1 MANDAELAK
10 RAAAGDREAAGEIYD
25 RYAPLVRAILLD
37 TTGSLPEANDL
48 LQEVFL
54 LAFSR
59 LGQLKQP
66 DRLSAWLIGISRR
79 QGSEFR
85 RQAGRRRR
93 RFVPLVGEVVSSAET
108 EPNDMIEQVRKAI
121 RDLPEKER
129 LAVHMHYLC
138 DEPAETARDAVGLS
152 SSGFYKL
159 LERARRR
166 LRSRLNQLENRL

>member
-1 MANDAELAK
+1 M
-10 RAAAGDREAAGEIYD
+10 
-25 RYAPLVRAILLD
+25 
-37 TTGSLPEANDL
+37 

-66 DRLSAWLIGISRR
+66 ESLSAWLVGISRR

-85 RQAGRRRR
+85 RQASRRRR
-93 RFVPLVGEVVSSAET
+93 RFVPLVAEVISPVET
-108 EPNDMIEQVRKAI
+108 RSDDLIEHVRAAI
-121 RDLPEKER
+121 RDLPERER

-138 DEPAETARDAVGLS
+138 EQPAERAREAIGLS

-166 LRSRLNQLENRL
+166 LRARLRQLEKRL

>member
-1 MANDAELAK
+1 MADDAELAK
-10 RAAAGDREAAGEIYD
+10 RTAAGDRGAAGEIYD

-37 TTGSLPEANDL
+37 ATGSLPEANEL

-54 LAFSR
+54 LALSR

-66 DRLSAWLIGISRR
+66 ERLSAWLIGISLR
-79 QGSEFR
+79 QGSEYR

-93 RFVPLVGEVVSSAET
+93 RFVPLLAEVVSTVET
-108 EPNDMIEQVRKAI
+108 EPNDVIEQLREAI
-121 RDLPEKER
+121 RDLPERER

-138 DEPAETARDAVGLS
+138 DEPAETAREAVGLS

-159 LERARRR
+159 LDRARRR
-166 LRSRLNQLENRL
+166 LRTRLNQLEKR

>member
-10 RAAAGDREAAGEIYD
+10 RAAAGDREAAAEIYD
-25 RYAPLVRAILLD
+25 RYAPLIRAILLD
-37 TTGSLPEANDL
+37 AAGSLPEANEL

-66 DRLSAWLIGISRR
+66 ESLSAWLIGIARR

-93 RFVPLVGEVVSSAET
+93 RFVPLVAEAVAAEET
-108 EPNDMIEQVRKAI
+108 NSDGVIEHVRVAI
-121 RDLPEKER
+121 RDLPERER

-138 DEPAETARDAVGLS
+138 EQPAETAREALGLS

-166 LRSRLNQLENRL
+166 LRARLSQLEKRS

>member
-10 RAAAGDREAAGEIYD
+10 RAAAGDREAAAEIYD
-25 RYAPLVRAILLD
+25 RYASLVRAILLD
-37 TTGSLPEANDL
+37 ATGSLPEANEL

-54 LAFSR
+54 LALSR
-59 LGQLKQP
+59 MGQLKQP
-66 DRLSAWLIGISRR
+66 ESLSAWLIGIARR

-93 RFVPLVGEVVSSAET
+93 RFVPLVAEAVAAEET
-108 EPNDMIEQVRKAI
+108 NSDGVIEHVREAI
-121 RDLPEKER
+121 RDLPERER

-138 DEPAETARDAVGLS
+138 EQPAETAREALGLS

-166 LRSRLNQLENRL
+166 LRARLSQLEKRS